1 MDVHDL
7 AADLVGVAAVLEGM
21 AYAED
26 TEGRCTLCL
35 AAEAVGSAAAA
46 AAVGLSEVLARPQ
59 LAVNHLLL
67 LAGPSSSLVT
77 SSARQPRPVPAA
89 VSAVVHLALWFHS
102 GQQLEATGSAQHE
115 ATSSSHSDFV
125 MTSY

>member
-115 ATSSSHSDFV
+115 ATSSSHSDCV

>member
-1 MDVHDL
+1 VDVHDL

-46 AAVGLSEVLARPQ
+46 AAVGLSEVLARRQ

-102 GQQLEATGSAQHE
+102 EQQLEATGSAQHE
-115 ATSSSHSDFV
+115 ATSSSHSDCV